1 MFVYH
6 YVDPDLRV
14 EIFLKKEGADENGS
28 VDFEIG
34 DIDTS
39 AQLYWGLKKTSF
51 RTCLLFLLFFGD
63 KNKITCK
70 SSLDL

>member
-14 EIFLKKEGADENGS
+14 EIFLKKEGAEENGS

-39 AQLYWGLKKTSF
+39 AQMYWGLKKTSF
-51 RTCLLFLLFFGD
+51 RTCLLFYYFLVT
-63 KNKITCK
+63 KTK
-70 SSLDL
+70 

>member
-14 EIFLKKEGADENGS
+14 EMFLKKEGAEENGS

-39 AQLYWGLKKTSF
+39 AQMYWG
-51 RTCLLFLLFFGD
+51 
-63 KNKITCK
+63 
-70 SSLDL
+70 